1 MNNSKIKK
9 KWFMDWMQILI
20 SIVIVIDKKL
30 IKNLKYFLIFIMPK
44 FKFIFTLLI
53 TIIIIK
59 AQYVD

>member
-1 MNNSKIKK
+1 MH
-9 KWFMDWMQILI
+9 ILI

-30 IKNLKYFLIFIMPK
+30 IKNLKYFLIFIMTK
-44 FKFIFTLLI
+44 FKFVFTLII